1 MKNTH
6 SLQARHADDDAVGQ
20 TKHEHGKPVDPN
32 RRTSLDSELRDRVE
46 WDRQGP
52 VARPEL
58 ETIVQQLE
66 AAGVKLPVERPEY
79 GDRSSHTPH
88 GTARRRPLHPREAGS
103 CLRLS
108 RYVRAGGAG

>member
-1 MKNTH
+1 MKDTH
-6 SLQARHADDDAVGQ
+6 SLQARHPNGNTVGQ
-20 TKHEHGKPVDPN
+20 TKREHGEPVDPN
-32 RRTSLDSELRDRVE
+32 RRTSLDSELHDRVE
-46 WDRQGP
+46 RDRQGP

-79 GDRSSHTPH
+79 GDRSSHLAH
-88 GTARRRPLHPREAGS
+88 GTALGLSLHPRRAGS

-108 RYVRAGGAG
+108 RYVHAGAAG